1 VDRPRADCFNEITEL
16 LESLD
21 AVRMML
27 TEGPGR
33 YRSAVWRLHG
43 SNVHLT
49 VVREDDGSIAVQTGD
64 RVPMR
69 GETFLRKILAIIERL
84 AAPLAG

>member
-1 VDRPRADCFNEITEL
+1 
-16 LESLD
+16 
-21 AVRMML
+21 
-27 TEGPGR
+27 
-33 YRSAVWRLHG
+33 
-43 SNVHLT
+43 
-49 VVREDDGSIAVQTGD
+49 VREDDGSIAVQTG